1 MVFIVMQTDE
11 GCGEVTLAVEKLRSA
26 TVSDLPKVK
35 SFLREN
41 GLPDLGVEEC
51 VRNFVIAEDETGS
64 WIGVAGLETH
74 GNNGL
79 LRSVAVRKHS
89 RGKGVGRALVNA
101 VLANAS
107 ARGLTNVYLLTD
119 DASDYF
125 ERLGFRVVDRNDVDA
140 TVKTS
145 VEFTEVCPDS
155 AIVMRKTIG

>member
-1 MVFIVMQTDE
+1 MLFIVMQTDE
-11 GCGEVTLAVEKLRSA
+11 GCGKVTLAVDQLRSA
-26 TVSDLPKVK
+26 TVGDLPKVK

-41 GLPDLGVEEC
+41 GLPDLGVEGC
-51 VRNFVIAEDETGS
+51 VRNFVIAEDEIGS

-74 GNNGL
+74 GHNGL

-101 VLANAS
+101 VLADAS
-107 ARGLTNVYLLTD
+107 ARGFTNVYLLTD

-125 ERLGFRVVDRNDVDA
+125 ERLGFRVVDRKDVDDA
-140 TVKTS
+140 VKAS
-145 VEFTEVCPDS
+145 VEFTEACPDS

>member
-1 MVFIVMQTDE
+1 MLFIVMQTDE
-11 GCGEVTLAVEKLRSA
+11 GCGEVTLAVDQLRSA
-26 TVSDLPKVK
+26 TAGDLPKVK

-41 GLPDLGVEEC
+41 GLHDVGVEGC
-51 VRNFVIAEDETGS
+51 VRNFVIIEDEIGS

-101 VLANAS
+101 VLADAG
-107 ARGLTNVYLLTD
+107 ARGLTNVYLLTN

-125 ERLGFRVVDRNDVDA
+125 EQLGFRIVDRKDVDA
-140 TVKTS
+140 SIKTS
-145 VEFTEVCPDS
+145 VEFTVVCPDS
-155 AIVMRKTIG
+155 AVVMRKTIG